1 MIKEK
6 FAKLIDMKSIITIS
20 VIFVVELLVVYT
32 TVCGKDIS
40 SNAFVLFS
48 NIATM
53 IVTYYFTKKKDGDQN
68 EQRQN

>member
-1 MIKEK
+1 MLREK
-6 FAKLIDMKSIITIS
+6 IAKLIDVKSIMTIS
-20 VIFVVELLVVYT
+20 VILVVNFLVIYST
-32 TVCGKDIS
+32 ITGKEIA
-40 SNAFVLFS
+40 NNVFVLFS